1 MNAAASSHRSSDVS
15 RAKKAA
21 SDILRRVSPVMGFS
35 NEIIDFTSKG
45 AKKNL
50 GARHP
55 TTLGL
60 LVHSKQVATV
70 RNDYDE

>member
-1 MNAAASSHRSSDVS
+1 MNAAASSHRSSNVS

-21 SDILRRVSPVMGFS
+21 SDILRRVSSVMGFS
-35 NEIIDFTSKG
+35 NEIIDFISKG

-50 GARHP
+50 GAWHL

-60 LVHSKQVATV
+60 LVHSKQVAAV
-70 RNDYDE
+70 KDDYNQ